1 MTAIIFFLRMKLIY
15 FKGDAYWKSRTAV
28 IKLVGIPSYMLESR
42 SSANTG

>member
-1 MTAIIFFLRMKLIY
+1 MQFKL